1 MTERIKLNLH
11 FELSNLNSNFALT
24 LGYLNPALNNTAV
37 EPGTGS
43 IFKDICNINHRLQAR
58 GWPGGV
64 GGRYSTSFY
73 TGRLRPEVQ
82 PIAILHTIFHEEGTL
97 SYAFY

>member
-1 MTERIKLNLH
+1 MTERIKLNLL
-11 FELSNLNSNFALT
+11 FKLSNLNSNFALT

-58 GWPGGV
+58 GWGV
-64 GGRYSTSFY
+64 GGNTQQVFIRGGSAPRSNPLPF
-73 TGRLRPEVQ
+73 
-82 PIAILHTIFHEEGTL
+82 
-97 SYAFY
+97 